1 MPRLTVP
8 VGLRWSDLDAN
19 GHVNNV
25 AYLTM
30 LEDVR
35 IRALHPILGS
45 LADERG
51 VLRRA
56 GQAPVVVARH
66 EIEYLRQ
73 LTWHPRPVR
82 IDLWVSRLGGSSIE
96 VCHVIRS
103 PEGEPEVEYARIVSV
118 LVYLDVD
125 SQQPRRLTESERD
138 AFAPIMDQPLALRR
152 PVTA

>member
-8 VGLRWSDLDAN
+8 VSLRWADLDPN

-25 AYLTM
+25 AYLTI

-35 IRALHPILGS
+35 IRALHPILGT

-73 LTWHPRPVR
+73 LTWHPTPIRV
-82 IDLWVSRLGGSSIE
+82 DLWVSRLGGSSVE

-103 PEGEPEVEYARIVSV
+103 PAGEQEVQYARIVTV
-118 LVYLDVD
+118 LVYLDAE
-125 SQQPRRLTESERD
+125 SQTPRRLTEAERE
-138 AFAPIMDQPLALRR
+138 AFAPIMDQPLEMRR